1 MSDEKVEERCEICG
15 RIVYSNM
22 YEGGYGG
29 RGYYSYK
36 NILVHEERRINL
48 PERDNDALTVLVCQ
62 DCIDKEPSLHSLILK
77 KRKEWFDEQ
86 IASRKRY
93 IKSDQK
99 EIKHLRDVQ
108 IPEQRNSIIELRKKR
123 KELK

>member
-48 PERDNDALTVLVCQ
+48 PERKYALTILVCQ

-86 IASRKRY
+86 IVDTKNY
-93 IKSDQK
+93 IKHIKK
-99 EIKHLRDVQ
+99 EIESLKE
-108 IPEQRNSIIELRKKR
+108 IEMPKQRKELVGLRKKR